1 MLEEKIVEL
10 KQKAKLKGKKI
21 NISSRVIKVKE
32 LERRVAKKEMTEEER
47 EEGFDLT
54 MQKGYRKLEDNLMR
68 YGILEEEKM
77 TLKENFRKQA
87 DELQKEIEVLEDDCT
102 ISIQKQ
108 TQMKTTKMHLED
120 TLQSLQIKF
129 SALHKLEQKC
139 NIQVTPPKPH
149 QSNPYLDRFTSKIKK
164 RKRRHKTRSNGAS
177 PKRQRQFRKHNERHS
192 NPITHPLNPPLVSSQ
207 NPKSIPGL
215 SKPPGFYNHKN

>member
-139 NIQVTPPKPH
+139 NIQVTPS
-149 QSNPYLDRFTSKIKK
+149 SNTYLDRFTSKIKK